1 MAMDQWQAGRSA
13 VTGERGV
20 VAAGHEASAAAGVRA
35 LEEGGNAFDALVAAA
50 FASYVTEPGMCGIG
64 GYGRLS
70 AFRAAD
76 ASLWSVDHYL
86 RAPLGARPDMYEIDE
101 ARGLK
106 YYETPWTKGLRAEE
120 GPLASGVPGA
130 VAGLYWTQRRLGRL
144 PWKEVLAPA
153 VELARQ
159 CLPADWLL
167 VMQIARNLETV
178 LRYPDAA
185 ALLLPEG
192 RLPRG
197 ADQSSRAERL
207 PLPGLADALEIVAAE
222 GADGFYR
229 GPVAEA
235 TARASQA
242 AGGILTTEDLAAYRP
257 RILREEPRRY
267 RDHDYIACWDQVA
280 YEALNVLAN
289 FDLAA
294 MGPDSLAY
302 RHLMAEALAVGFV
315 DNIAHYGD
323 PEFVPDSPVDAL
335 ADPALGRR
343 RAEMLSLEKA
353 LPRPVQAIADLAPG
367 WQGTA
372 RLADPEPW
380 PPKLSGTSQV
390 AAADAEGNMCSLITS
405 VSGFFGSYLVV
416 PEYGFVLNNGMGNFD
431 PRPGRPN
438 SIAPG
443 KMPIFAAPPL
453 LALKDGKAVFA
464 AGGCG
469 GYRIETGVLHT
480 FLHWADFGMDLRQ
493 ALEHP
498 RVHCQGK
505 DTHVDSRIPAAVQEG
520 LAKLGHKVWAQRDDF
535 GLNAFARVSAVARE
549 PDGRLAA
556 VSGPAWAG
564 GAGGC

>member
-1 MAMDQWQAGRSA
+1 MAIDDWQAGRSGA
-13 VTGERGV
+13 SGEKGV
-20 VAAGHEASAAAGVRA
+20 VAAGHEASTAAGVA
-35 LEEGGNAFDALVAAA
+35 MLEAGGNAFDALVAAA
-50 FASYVTEPGMCGIG
+50 FVSFVAEPGMCGLG

-70 AFRAAD
+70 AFHAG
-76 ASLWSVDHYL
+76 SGELLSVDHYL
-86 RAPLGARPDMYEIDE
+86 RAPGAARADMYEIDE

-106 YYETPWTKGLRAEE
+106 YYETPWTKGMKAEI

-144 PWKEVLAPA
+144 PWAEVLAPA
-153 VELARQ
+153 IELARQ
-159 CLPADWLL
+159 GLPVTWLL
-167 VMQIARNLETV
+167 SLQIARNLDGV
-178 LRYPDAA
+178 QRYPGAA

-192 RLPRG
+192 RLPLG
-197 ADQSSRAERL
+197 ADQASRGDRL
-207 PLPGLADALEIVAAE
+207 PLPGLAEALSIIAAE
-222 GADGFYR
+222 GAAGFYQ

-242 AGGILTTEDLAAYRP
+242 AGGILTTADLAGYRP
-257 RILREEPRRY
+257 RILREVPRRY
-267 RDHDYIACWDQVA
+267 RRHDYIACWDQVA
-280 YEALNVLAN
+280 YEALNVLSN

-302 RHLMAEALAVGFV
+302 RHLVAEALAVGFV

-323 PEFVPDSPVDAL
+323 PDFLPGSPVDAL

-343 RAEMLSLEKA
+343 RAAMLSLEAA
-353 LPRPVQAIADLAPG
+353 LPRPVQALADLAAG
-367 WQGTA
+367 WQESA
-372 RLADPEPW
+372 RLESAEPW
-380 PPKLSGTSQV
+380 PPKLAGTSQM
-390 AAADAEGNMCSLITS
+390 AAADAEGNMCALITS
-405 VSGFFGSYLVV
+405 VSGFFGSHLVV

-438 SIAPG
+438 SIAAG

-453 LALKDGKAVFA
+453 LALQDGKAVFA

-480 FLHWADFGMDLRQ
+480 FLHWADFGMDLKS

-505 DTHVDSRIPAAVQEG
+505 DTHVDSRIPQAVQEG
-520 LAKLGHKVWAQRDDF
+520 LAALGHKVWPQRDDF

-549 PDGRLAA
+549 PDGRLVAI
-556 VSGPAWAG
+556 SGPPWAG
-564 GAGGC
+564 AAGGC